1 MFDLVLSV
9 SNLIYVKAFIY
20 QNHIHTSIL
29 ISLILR
35 RTKIRL
41 HFNIII
47 VKNKILTLASI
58 HQRIL

>member
-9 SNLIYVKAFIY
+9 SKLDLRKAFIY

-29 ISLILR
+29 KSLILR

>member
-9 SNLIYVKAFIY
+9 SNLIYVKVFIY

-29 ISLILR
+29 KSLILR
-35 RTKIRL
+35 RTKIGL

-47 VKNKILTLASI
+47 VKNKILTLVSI

>member
-9 SNLIYVKAFIY
+9 SNLIYVKSIY

-29 ISLILR
+29 KSLILR